1 MKILTFE
8 GLKGTGKS
16 TLLDLIVKDSGSKI
30 IEKITKGGETW
41 PDFIREAYN
50 KYCPF
55 LKDVKSSLALQFYSN
70 LFRRLEESQR
80 EGLVLLDRGLLSL
93 PSFCYYGYHY
103 SKENMGFDEF
113 LGIVNEMQNLAINNY
128 RKFEEQ
134 TTFLIMESKIEE
146 IKSRMIKRARESKAD
161 KFFLD
166 NITSY
171 ITLKERFEEHAKAGL
186 PKSVFLNLENNTQT
200 DLEQIIRHTQRLYQT

>member
-1 MKILTFE
+1 
-8 GLKGTGKS
+8 
-16 TLLDLIVKDSGSKI
+16 
-30 IEKITKGGETW
+30 
-41 PDFIREAYN
+41 
-50 KYCPF
+50 
-55 LKDVKSSLALQFYSN
+55 
-70 LFRRLEESQR
+70 
-80 EGLVLLDRGLLSL
+80 
-93 PSFCYYGYHY
+93 
-103 SKENMGFDEF
+103 MGFDEF